1 MTTRSIGL
9 QVLILAMTIGCA
21 GAGSVAVRTPSPPLA
36 TTSSCYLPG
45 AGPFPD
51 RLPPGMSVEDGLAKG
66 IVGSLDTDDI
76 SRVVRTNEGTV
87 KACYERAL
95 EGKPTLAGRV
105 TIQFVIAGD
114 GSVEASRLDS
124 STIGSPST
132 EACIVE
138 TACAW
143 RFPKTQGG
151 GPVTA
156 PIPSPLPRLPIG
168 LER

>member
-1 MTTRSIGL
+1 M
-9 QVLILAMTIGCA
+9 
-21 GAGSVAVRTPSPPLA
+21 RTPSPPLA

-151 GPVTA
+151 GPVTVTYPFTLA
-156 PIPSPLPRLPIG
+156 PAPDRT
-168 LER
+168 